1 MKIEKE
7 IVRGIEEYFNEQLKR
22 VASKNVY
29 GDAKDH
35 NIDVAYKLSQLLMNI
50 RNMQE
55 IEIRATVMDGMKDL
69 DFSQLDLSKFLNGIV
84 KE

>member
-7 IVRGIEEYFNEQLKR
+7 IVHGIEEYFNEQLKR
-22 VASKNVY
+22 IASKDVS
-29 GDAKDH
+29 GDVKDH

-50 RNMQE
+50 GNMQE

-69 DFSQLDLSKFLNGIV
+69 DFSQLDLSKLLSGIV

>member
-7 IVRGIEEYFNEQLKR
+7 IVRGIEEYLNEQLKR
-22 VASKNVY
+22 IASKDVS
-29 GDAKDH
+29 GDVKDH
-35 NIDVAYKLSQLLMNI
+35 SIDVAYKLSQLLMNI
-50 RNMQE
+50 GNMQE

>member
-7 IVRGIEEYFNEQLKR
+7 IVRGIEEYLNTQLKKI
-22 VASKNVY
+22 ASKDVSS
-29 GDAKDH
+29 DEKDY
-35 NIDVAYKLSQLLMNI
+35 NIDVAYKLSQLLMNLG
-50 RNMQE
+50 NMQE

>member
-7 IVRGIEEYFNEQLKR
+7 IVRGIEEYLNEQLKSI
-22 VASKNVY
+22 ASKDVS
-29 GDAKDH
+29 GDVKDH

-50 RNMQE
+50 GNMQE
-55 IEIRATVMDGMKDL
+55 IEIRTTVMDGMKDL